1 MKLIAIIGRPNVGKS
16 TLFNRLAGKRLAIVD
31 DQPGVTRDRKY
42 TDASLGGED
51 FTLID
56 TAGMEEVKAENA
68 LETRMLAQTKE
79 ALMEA
84 DLVLLVM
91 DARAGILPTDE
102 HFAQMVRRAGKKTVL
117 VLNKAEGRAG
127 EETRLDAYRLG
138 LGEPICI
145 SAEHGQGMGDLFD
158 AMFPDREEMPH
169 QKIAKADRLSQRQ
182 QTKLKEAEEALE
194 EPAEKTIRIAI
205 LGRPN
210 AGKSTLINALI
221 AQDRL
226 LTGPEAG
233 ITRDSISIEHRY
245 AGREIVLVDTA
256 GMRKKANVTGRL
268 EGMAVGDSL
277 RSLQYA
283 HVAVILM
290 DATMPLEKQDAA
302 IAALAEREGRAVVL
316 GLSKWDLVKDKKETL
331 EQVRYQCDTQLPQL
345 KGVKLVPMSAIKDKG
360 LEDLMD
366 ACLEAYDIW
375 NSRVPT
381 AQLNR
386 WLEEAEAAHTPPLV
400 GGRRLKLKYMTQ
412 TKARPPTFT
421 LFVNIAK
428 DFPDA
433 YLRYMVNGLR
443 TTFQLPGT
451 PIRLLLKA
459 GKNPYEDKKKKN

>member
-16 TLFNRLAGKRLAIVD
+16 TLFNRLAGKRLAITD
-31 DQPGVTRDRKY
+31 DTPGVTRDRKY

-84 DLVLLVM
+84 DIVLLVM

-127 EETRLDAYRLG
+127 DETRIDAFRLG

-145 SAEHGQGMGDLFD
+145 SAEHGQGMADLFD
-158 AMFPDREEMPH
+158 AMFPDRVELPH
-169 QKIAKADRLSQRQ
+169 QKVAKADRLSQRQ
-182 QTKLKEAEEALE
+182 QTKLKEAEEAEE
-194 EPAEKTIRIAI
+194 EPAERTIQIAI

-233 ITRDSISIEHRY
+233 ITRDSIAVEHRY
-245 AGREIVLVDTA
+245 AGRELVLVDTA

-283 HVAVILM
+283 QVVVVLM

-345 KGVKLVPMSAIKDKG
+345 KGVKLVPMSAIKDRG

-386 WLEEAEAAHTPPLV
+386 WLEEVEGAHTPPLV
-400 GGRRLKLKYMTQ
+400 SGRRLKLKYMTQ

-421 LFVNIAK
+421 LFVNISK

-433 YLRYMVNGLR
+433 YTRYMVNGLR
-443 TTFQLPGT
+443 TTFRLPGT